1 MRGLSRETILLIRY
15 ANRLLR
21 DNHPMTLRQLHYAI
35 FSRKE
40 IPYDNTLAEYKRLS
54 RATTQ
59 ARRVFRDWELAGGNM
74 SSLPTCWIE
83 PSWMVDETRE
93 AETVNVWRDANA
105 YVDAVKRAYRR
116 DNWQDQLRYCEV
128 WSEKATILGSI
139 RPIADKLGIT
149 LRVCHGF
156 GSTRMESQIG
166 KHFETLE
173 KEITIFFLGD
183 HDPSGRSIEEDIHL
197 RAQAAAGRDFRMERL
212 AIHEQ
217 DIRLF
222 NLPPQRIK
230 TSDSRARSFRKRF
243 GQDAP
248 TVELDALP
256 ADELRRR
263 VEQAVTGLI
272 DPERWQR
279 QVAVQQVELNCI
291 IEFAERIKNLPQ
303 VQP

>member
-1 MRGLSRETILLIRY
+1 MQKPTEQGPWTESCPRS
-15 ANRLLR
+15 AC
-21 DNHPMTLRQLHYAI
+21 A
-35 FSRKE
+35 
-40 IPYDNTLAEYKRLS
+40 
-54 RATTQ
+54 RA
-59 ARRVFRDWELAGGNM
+59 
-74 SSLPTCWIE
+74 
-83 PSWMVDETRE
+83 
-93 AETVNVWRDANA
+93 
-105 YVDAVKRAYRR
+105 
-116 DNWQDQLRYCEV
+116 
-128 WSEKATILGSI
+128 
-139 RPIADKLGIT
+139 
-149 LRVCHGF
+149 
-156 GSTRMESQIG
+156 
-166 KHFETLE
+166 TLE

-243 GQDAP
+243 GHDAP

-272 DPERWQR
+272 DPERWRR

-291 IEFAERIKNLPQ
+291 VEFAERIKNLPQ